1 MKITAVGDCAIQ
13 KNLPRY
19 YDGFDE
25 IKNYICR
32 GDIRF
37 FNLETTV
44 CEDCYPAKYSG
55 GTWLRTEKNVISDL
69 KDFGF
74 NVTTTA
80 NNHCMDFA
88 VNGFLQT
95 LENVKSAGFLNSG
108 AGRNL
113 AEASRPSY
121 INTPSGRAA
130 VISCTA
136 DFSPGAEAGEQSRD
150 FIGRPGI
157 NSLGIKEVVYV
168 RNDDLK
174 ALNEIADKTKL
185 NAEMLDDQ
193 KHGYLLPPEEGEVR
207 FGNMIFRLG
216 EPKVLS
222 EVSKT
227 DLKRI
232 KTAISDAKFQADTVL
247 VSVHSHCFEGETL
260 ETTPEF
266 LKDFAHMCIDEGAH
280 AVIGHGPHLLRPFE
294 IYNGLPIFYSLGDFI
309 LHLENCKIIP
319 YDFYQKYGVAPE
331 EGVYEV
337 FKSRTRDF
345 TIGLQRNRAMTE
357 SVIAFFEIED
367 RELKSLEFMPVE
379 LGFGMKH
386 SSFGWPRKATE
397 NSILSRFSEMS
408 KIDISEN
415 GKVQL

>member
-74 NVTTTA
+74 NVTTIA

-408 KIDISEN
+408 KINISEN